1 MVLTIRPLNSVKA
14 ETAARRSAGNDLP
27 ALMMAGHKG
36 CDFLIYLTTKEVA
49 ELKGCS
55 PQYIKKI
62 VLEGSLKSEVS
73 VNRNNRKKYL
83 IPLNELTD
91 AEQLKYYK
99 SHAIAIPE
107 DLLPERKS
115 ERPHKEFDEF
125 SAVQREEIAEWIRIL
140 NAWDEYCATSK
151 LQKVAA
157 TEKFVQLQKVAN
169 PDLNISKGILYRKKK
184 ALKADD
190 LAGLLD
196 NRGSWKKGTSSIP
209 EEVWQCFLS
218 FYLDEA
224 QHPIQAC
231 YEYTEMWIKREVP
244 QLLPLPAYA
253 SFYRKVQT
261 AIPKPVEIMG
271 RQGMKAFRDRCAP
284 YIRRTYEGMTSNEW
298 WIADNHTFDVQTKGK
313 NGSIHRLYLT
323 AFFDARSGIFTG
335 CYVTDAPS
343 SQATL
348 IALRKGIVKYG
359 IPENIYVDNGREFLT
374 FDVGGLGHRLK
385 KSQKDKFA
393 PPPVFER
400 LGIKM
405 TNAIVR
411 NAKAKIIERRFRDV
425 KDRLSRLFPTY
436 TGGNVVERP
445 ERLKK
450 VIKDTD
456 NIPTDYEF
464 TQAVEDILTY
474 YMNEKPYSG
483 AVSSDSGKS
492 RMQVYREQLKEKR
505 VALELDLNLMLM
517 RSTRSQKVG
526 RRGVHLTVEGEKI
539 DYYNDDLI
547 LNHFGE
553 SVYCRYDPEDIS
565 KVRIYDLDDN
575 YIMTAPTDNEAVL
588 AYGASKDAVAQAL
601 RKVKSLEKLTK
612 QELKASQ
619 ITAFGKET
627 ALNLV
632 LATAEENKSKAEEI
646 NPKVISVHRADETA
660 EQLPMA
666 VGQSNIVTIDKAKMI
681 RNLEQRQKEE

>member
-1 MVLTIRPLNSVKA
+1 M
-14 ETAARRSAGNDLP
+14 
-27 ALMMAGHKG
+27 
-36 CDFLIYLTTKEVA
+36 IYLNVKEVA

-55 PQYIKKI
+55 TQYIKRI
-62 VLEGSLKSEVS
+62 VLDGSLKSEVS
-73 VNRNNRKKYL
+73 FNQNNRKKYL
-83 IPLNELTD
+83 IPLNELSHS
-91 AEQLKYYK
+91 EQLKYYK

-107 DLLPERKS
+107 DLLPERKT

-151 LQKVAA
+151 LQKVPA

-196 NRGSWKKGTSSIP
+196 NRGNWKKGTSSIP

-231 YEYTEMWIKREVP
+231 YEYTEMWIKREAP

-271 RQGMKAFRDRCAP
+271 REGMKAFRDRCAP
-284 YIRRTYEGMTSNEW
+284 YIRRTYEDMVSNEW
-298 WIADNHTFDVQTKGK
+298 WIADNHTFDVQTKGEK
-313 NGSIHRLYLT
+313 GNLHRLYLT

-505 VALELDLNLMLM
+505 VAAELDLNLMLM

-526 RRGVHLTVEGEKI
+526 RRGVHLSVAGEKI

-632 LATAEENKSKAEEI
+632 LATAEENKANAEEI
-646 NPKVISVHRADETA
+646 NPKVISVHRADETT

>member
-1 MVLTIRPLNSVKA
+1 M
-14 ETAARRSAGNDLP
+14 
-27 ALMMAGHKG
+27 
-36 CDFLIYLTTKEVA
+36 IYLNVKEVA

-55 PQYIKKI
+55 AQYIKRI
-62 VLEGSLKSEVS
+62 VLDGSLKSEVS
-73 VNRNNRKKYL
+73 FNQNNRKKYL
-83 IPLNELTD
+83 IPLNELSHS
-91 AEQLKYYK
+91 EQLKYYK

-107 DLLPERKS
+107 DLLPERKT

-151 LQKVAA
+151 LQKVPA

-196 NRGSWKKGTSSIP
+196 NRGNWKKGTSSIP

-231 YEYTEMWIKREVP
+231 YEYTEMWIKREAP

-284 YIRRTYEGMTSNEW
+284 YIRRTYEGMASNEW
-298 WIADNHTFDVQTKGK
+298 WIADNHTFDVQTKGE

-323 AFFDARSGIFTG
+323 AFFDVRSGIFTG

-505 VALELDLNLMLM
+505 VAAELDLNLMLM

-526 RRGVHLTVEGEKI
+526 RRGVHLTVAGEKI

-565 KVRIYDLDDN
+565 EVRIYDLDDN

>member
-1 MVLTIRPLNSVKA
+1 M
-14 ETAARRSAGNDLP
+14 
-27 ALMMAGHKG
+27 
-36 CDFLIYLTTKEVA
+36 IYLNVKEVA

-55 PQYIKKI
+55 AQYIKRI
-62 VLEGSLKSEVS
+62 VLDGSLKSEVS
-73 VNRNNRKKYL
+73 FNQNNRKKYL
-83 IPLNELTD
+83 IPLNELSHS
-91 AEQLKYYK
+91 EQLKYYK
-99 SHAIAIPE
+99 SHAIPIPE
-107 DLLPERKS
+107 DLLSERKS

-151 LQKVAA
+151 LQKVPA

-231 YEYTEMWIKREVP
+231 YEYTEMWIKREAP

-284 YIRRTYEGMTSNEW
+284 YIRRTYEDMVSNEW
-298 WIADNHTFDVQTKGK
+298 WIADNHTFDVQTKGEK
-313 NGSIHRLYLT
+313 GNLHRLYLT

-348 IALRKGIVKYG
+348 IALRKGIMKYG
-359 IPENIYVDNGREFLT
+359 IPQNIYVDNGREFLT
-374 FDVGGLGHRLK
+374 FDVGGLGHRQK
-385 KSQKDKFA
+385 KSTKDKFA

-505 VALELDLNLMLM
+505 VAAELDLNLMLM

-526 RRGVHLTVEGEKI
+526 RRGVHLTVAGEKI

-632 LATAEENKSKAEEI
+632 LATAEENKAKAEEI
-646 NPKVISVHRADETA
+646 NPKAISVHRADETA

>member
-1 MVLTIRPLNSVKA
+1 
-14 ETAARRSAGNDLP
+14 
-27 ALMMAGHKG
+27 MMAGQK
-36 CDFLIYLTTKEVA
+36 DVIFLIYLNVKEYA
-49 ELKGCS
+49 ELS
-55 PQYIKKI
+55 NM
-62 VLEGSLKSEVS
+62 SERHIRRLAANGDINCITKTNS
-73 VNRNNRKKYL
+73 NNQIYYL
-83 IPLNELTD
+83 IPLTELSPT
-91 AEQLKYYK
+91 EQLKYYK
-99 SHAIAIPE
+99 SHAIEIPE
-107 DLLPERKS
+107 DLLANKKEKPQ
-115 ERPHKEFDEF
+115 RPHKEFDEF
-125 SAVQREEIAEWIRIL
+125 SAEQREEIAEWIRIL

-151 LQKVAA
+151 LQKVPA

-169 PDLNISKGILYRKKK
+169 PDLNISKGILYRKKA

-209 EEVWQCFLS
+209 EEAWQCFLS

-231 YEYTEMWIKREVP
+231 YEYTEMWIKREAP

-271 RQGMKAFRDRCAP
+271 REGMKAFRDRCAP
-284 YIRRTYEGMTSNEW
+284 YIRRTYEGMASNEW
-298 WIADNHTFDVQTKGK
+298 WIADNHTFDVQTKGAD
-313 NGSIHRLYLT
+313 GSVHRLYLT

-335 CYVTDAPS
+335 CYVTSAPS

-348 IALRKGIVKYG
+348 IALRKGIMKYG

-374 FDVGGLGHRLK
+374 FDVGGLGHRTK
-385 KSQKDKFA
+385 KSQKGKFT

-405 TNAIVR
+405 TNALVR

-445 ERLKK
+445 ERLKF
-450 VIKDTD
+450 VLKDD
-456 NIPTDYEF
+456 DKIPTDEEF
-464 TQAVEDILTY
+464 TNAVEDILTY

-483 AVSSDSGKS
+483 AVNSDSGKT

-505 VALELDLNLMLM
+505 IASELDLNLMLM

-526 RRGVHLTVEGEKI
+526 RRGVHLTIAGEKI
-539 DYYNDDLI
+539 DYYNDELI
-547 LNHFGE
+547 LNYFGKDM
-553 SVYCRYDPEDIS
+553 YCRYDPEDIS

-575 YIMTAPTDNEAVL
+575 YIMTAQTDNEAVL
-588 AYGASKDAVAQAL
+588 AYGASKDAVGQAL
-601 RKVKSLEKLTK
+601 RKVRSLEKLTK

-619 ITAFGKET
+619 ITALGKKT
-627 ALNLV
+627 ALELV
-632 LATAEENKSKAEEI
+632 LATAEENKLKSDELS
-646 NPKVISVHRADETA
+646 PKIISVHRADEEPA
-660 EQLPMA
+660 EIKQA
-666 VGQSNIVTIDKAKMI
+666 VGQNNIVKIDKAKMI
-681 RNLEQRQKEE
+681 RNLEERQREE

>member
-1 MVLTIRPLNSVKA
+1 M
-14 ETAARRSAGNDLP
+14 
-27 ALMMAGHKG
+27 
-36 CDFLIYLTTKEVA
+36 IYLTAKEVA
-49 ELKGCS
+49 GIKGCS
-55 PQYIKKI
+55 ERYVKMLINN
-62 VLEGSLKSEVS
+62 GSLQGDETI
-73 VNRNNRKKYL
+73 NQNNRKKYL
-83 IPLNELTD
+83 IPLNELSHS
-91 AEQLKYYK
+91 EQLKYYK

-107 DLLPERKS
+107 NLLPERKT

-151 LQKVAA
+151 LQKVPA

-231 YEYTEMWIKREVP
+231 YEYTEMWIKREAP

-284 YIRRTYEGMTSNEW
+284 YIRRTYEGMASNEW
-298 WIADNHTFDVQTKGK
+298 WIADNHTFDVQTKGE

-374 FDVGGLGHRLK
+374 FDVGGLGHRLE

-505 VALELDLNLMLM
+505 VAAELDLNLMLM

-526 RRGVHLTVEGEKI
+526 RRGVHLTVAGEKI

-565 KVRIYDLDDN
+565 EVRIYDLDDN

-632 LATAEENKSKAEEI
+632 LTTAEENKSKAEEI

>member
-1 MVLTIRPLNSVKA
+1 M
-14 ETAARRSAGNDLP
+14 
-27 ALMMAGHKG
+27 
-36 CDFLIYLTTKEVA
+36 IYLTAKEVA
-49 ELKGCS
+49 GIKGCS
-55 PQYIKKI
+55 ERYVKMLINN
-62 VLEGSLKSEVS
+62 GSLQGDETI
-73 VNRNNRKKYL
+73 NQNNRKKYL
-83 IPLNELTD
+83 IPLNELSHS
-91 AEQLKYYK
+91 EQLKYYK
-99 SHAIAIPE
+99 SHAIPIPE
-107 DLLPERKS
+107 DLLSERKS

-151 LQKVAA
+151 LQKVPA

-231 YEYTEMWIKREVP
+231 YEYTEMWIKREAP

-284 YIRRTYEGMTSNEW
+284 YIRRTYEGMASNEW
-298 WIADNHTFDVQTKGK
+298 WIADNHTFDVQTKGE
-313 NGSIHRLYLT
+313 NSSIHRLYLT

-385 KSQKDKFA
+385 KSQKDKFS

-505 VALELDLNLMLM
+505 VASELDLNLMLM

-526 RRGVHLTVEGEKI
+526 RRGVHLTVAGEKI

-547 LNHFGE
+547 LNYFGE

-565 KVRIYDLDDN
+565 EVRIYDLDDN

>member
-1 MVLTIRPLNSVKA
+1 M
-14 ETAARRSAGNDLP
+14 
-27 ALMMAGHKG
+27 
-36 CDFLIYLTTKEVA
+36 IYLTVKEAA
-49 ELKGCS
+49 ECS
-55 PQYIKKI
+55 NMSERHIRRLASNGDITCI
-62 VLEGSLKSEVS
+62 VKENE
-73 VNRNNRKKYL
+73 NNQKYYK
-83 IPLNELTD
+83 IPLSELPT

-99 SHAIAIPE
+99 SHAIAIPD
-107 DLLPERKS
+107 DLLPAQKT

-125 SAVQREEIAEWIRIL
+125 TAAQREEIAEWIRII

-157 TEKFVQLQKVAN
+157 TEKFVQLQQVAN

-196 NRGSWKKGTSSIP
+196 NRGAWKKGTSSIP
-209 EEVWQCFLS
+209 EEAWQCFLS

-224 QHPIQAC
+224 QHPIKAC
-231 YEYTEMWIKREVP
+231 YEYTEMWLQREAP

-271 RQGMKAFRDRCAP
+271 REGMKAFRDRCAP
-284 YIRRTYEGMTSNEW
+284 YIRRTYEGMASNEW
-298 WIADNHTFDVQTKGK
+298 WIADNHTFDVQTKGE

-348 IALRKGIVKYG
+348 IALRKGIIKYG

-374 FDVGGLGHRLK
+374 FDAGGLGHRQK
-385 KSQKDKFA
+385 KSTKDKFA

-445 ERLKK
+445 ERLKQVVK
-450 VIKDTD
+450 NKD

-483 AVSSDSGKS
+483 AVRADSGKS

-505 VALELDLNLMLM
+505 VASELDLNLMLM

-526 RRGVHLTVEGEKI
+526 KRGVHLTVAGEKI
-539 DYYNDDLI
+539 DYFNDHLI
-547 LNHFGE
+547 FNHYGE
-553 SVYCRYDPEDIS
+553 SVYCRYDPENIS
-565 KVRIYDLDDN
+565 AVRIYDLDDN
-575 YIMTAPTDNEAVL
+575 YIMTAQTDNEAVL
-588 AYGASKDAVAQAL
+588 TYGASKDAVAQAL

-632 LATAEENKSKAEEI
+632 LATAEKNKANAMDI
-646 NPKVISVHRADETA
+646 NAKIISVQRADEEA
-660 EQLPMA
+660 EQLQQA
-666 VGQSNIVTIDKAKMI
+666 VGQDNIVTIDRAKMI
-681 RNLEQRQKEE
+681 RNLERRQKEE

>member
-1 MVLTIRPLNSVKA
+1 M
-14 ETAARRSAGNDLP
+14 
-27 ALMMAGHKG
+27 
-36 CDFLIYLTTKEVA
+36 IYLNVKEFA
-49 ELKGCS
+49 ECS
-55 PQYIKKI
+55 NMSERHIRRLASNGDIACIVKKNKNNQQYYK
-62 VLEGSLKSEVS
+62 
-73 VNRNNRKKYL
+73 
-83 IPLNELTD
+83 IPLSELST

-99 SHAIAIPE
+99 SNNIEIPDE
-107 DLLPERKS
+107 LLAGRK
-115 ERPHKEFDEF
+115 PKAQHQHKEFDEF
-125 SAVQREEIAEWIRIL
+125 SAVQREKIAEWIRIL

-151 LQKVAA
+151 LQKVPA

-209 EEVWQCFLS
+209 EEAWQCFLS

-224 QHPIQAC
+224 QHPIKAC
-231 YEYTEMWIKREVP
+231 YEYTEMWLKREAP

-271 RQGMKAFRDRCAP
+271 REGMKAFRDRCAP
-284 YIRRTYEGMTSNEW
+284 YIRRTYEGMASNEW
-298 WIADNHTFDVQTKGK
+298 WIADNHTFDVQTKGE

-335 CYVTDAPS
+335 CYVTDTPS

-456 NIPTDYEF
+456 NIPTDFEF
-464 TQAVEDILTY
+464 TQAVEDILNY

-483 AVSSDSGKS
+483 AVSSDSGKT

-505 VALELDLNLMLM
+505 VASELDLNLMLM

-526 RRGVHLTVEGEKI
+526 RRGVHLTVAGEKI

-565 KVRIYDLDDN
+565 EVRIYDLDDN
-575 YIMTAPTDNEAVL
+575 YIMTAHTDNEAVL
-588 AYGASKDAVAQAL
+588 AYGSSKDAVTQAL

-619 ITAFGKET
+619 ITAFGKQT

-632 LATAEENKSKAEEI
+632 LATAEANKERAEEI
-646 NPKVISVHRADETA
+646 NPKVISVHHADKELA
-660 EQLPMA
+660 EMQVA
-666 VGQSNIVTIDKAKMI
+666 VGQNNIVKIDKAKMI
-681 RNLEQRQKEE
+681 RNLEQRQNNEEE

>member
-1 MVLTIRPLNSVKA
+1 M
-14 ETAARRSAGNDLP
+14 
-27 ALMMAGHKG
+27 
-36 CDFLIYLTTKEVA
+36 IYLNVKEVA

-55 PQYIKKI
+55 AQYIKRI
-62 VLEGSLKSEVS
+62 VLDGSLKSEVS
-73 VNRNNRKKYL
+73 FNQNNRKKYL
-83 IPLNELTD
+83 IPLNELSHS
-91 AEQLKYYK
+91 EQLKYYK

-107 DLLPERKS
+107 DLLPERKT

-140 NAWDEYCATSK
+140 NAWDEYCAKSK
-151 LQKVAA
+151 LQKVPA

-169 PDLNISKGILYRKKK
+169 PELNISKGILYRKKA

-190 LAGLLD
+190 LAGLID
-196 NRGSWKKGTSSIP
+196 NRGSWKRGTSSIP
-209 EEVWQCFLS
+209 DVAWECFLS

-224 QHPIQAC
+224 QYPITAC
-231 YEYTEMWIKREVP
+231 YEYTEMWLKAEAP
-244 QLLPLPAYA
+244 QYLPLPDYS
-253 SFYRKVQT
+253 SFYRKIQT
-261 AIPKPVEIMG
+261 SIPKPLEVMG
-271 RQGMKAFRDRCAP
+271 REGMKAFRDRCAP
-284 YIRRTYEGMTSNEW
+284 YIRRTYEDMVSNEW
-298 WIADNHTFDVQTKGK
+298 WIADNHTFDVQTKGEK
-313 NGSIHRLYLT
+313 GNLHRLYLT

-348 IALRKGIVKYG
+348 IALRKGIMKYG
-359 IPENIYVDNGREFLT
+359 IPQNIYVDNGREFLT
-374 FDVGGLGHRLK
+374 FDVGGLGHRQK
-385 KSQKDKFA
+385 KSTKDKFA

-445 ERLKK
+445 ERLKQ
-450 VIKDTD
+450 VIKNAN

-483 AVSSDSGKS
+483 AVSSDNGKT
-492 RMQVYREQLKEKR
+492 RMQVYRENLHEKR
-505 VALELDLNLMLM
+505 IASEFDLNLMLM

-526 RRGVHLTVEGEKI
+526 RRGVHLTIAGEKV
-539 DYYNDDLI
+539 DYYNDELI
-547 LNHFGE
+547 LNHLDE

-565 KVRIYDLDDN
+565 TVRIYDLNDN
-575 YIMTAPTDNEAVL
+575 YIMTAPTANDTVL
-588 AYGASKDAVAQAL
+588 AYGSSKEAVGQAL
-601 RKVKSLEKLTK
+601 RKVKNLEKLTK
-612 QELKASQ
+612 QELKATA
-619 ITAFGKET
+619 ITSLGKKT
-627 ALNLV
+627 ALELV
-632 LATAEENKSKAEEI
+632 LAAAEENKAKAEEI

>member
-1 MVLTIRPLNSVKA
+1 M
-14 ETAARRSAGNDLP
+14 
-27 ALMMAGHKG
+27 
-36 CDFLIYLTTKEVA
+36 IYLNVKEVA

-55 PQYIKKI
+55 TQYIKRI
-62 VLEGSLKSEVS
+62 VLDGSLKSEVS
-73 VNRNNRKKYL
+73 FNQNNRKKYL
-83 IPLNELTD
+83 IPLNELSHS
-91 AEQLKYYK
+91 EQLKYYK

-107 DLLPERKS
+107 DLLPERKT

-151 LQKVAA
+151 LQKVPA

-196 NRGSWKKGTSSIP
+196 NRGNWKKGTSSIP

-231 YEYTEMWIKREVP
+231 YEYTEMWIKREAP

-271 RQGMKAFRDRCAP
+271 REGMKAFRDRCAP
-284 YIRRTYEGMTSNEW
+284 YIRRTYEDMVSNEW
-298 WIADNHTFDVQTKGK
+298 WIADNHTFDVQTKGEK
-313 NGSIHRLYLT
+313 GNLHRLYLT

-348 IALRKGIVKYG
+348 IALRKGIMKYG
-359 IPENIYVDNGREFLT
+359 IPQNIYVDNGREFLT
-374 FDVGGLGHRLK
+374 FDVGGLGHRQK
-385 KSQKDKFA
+385 KSTKDKFA

-505 VALELDLNLMLM
+505 VAAELDLNLMLM

-526 RRGVHLTVEGEKI
+526 RRGVHLTVAGEKI

-565 KVRIYDLDDN
+565 EVRIYDLDDN

-632 LATAEENKSKAEEI
+632 LTTAEENKSKAEEI

>member
-1 MVLTIRPLNSVKA
+1 M
-14 ETAARRSAGNDLP
+14 
-27 ALMMAGHKG
+27 
-36 CDFLIYLTTKEVA
+36 IYLNVKEYA
-49 ELKGCS
+49 ELS
-55 PQYIKKI
+55 NM
-62 VLEGSLKSEVS
+62 SERHIRRLS
-73 VNRNNRKKYL
+73 ANGDINCITKTNSNNQIYYL
-83 IPLNELTD
+83 IPLTELSPT
-91 AEQLKYYK
+91 EQLKYYK
-99 SHAIAIPE
+99 SHAIDIPE
-107 DLLPERKS
+107 NLLANKKEKAQ
-115 ERPHKEFDEF
+115 RPHKEFDEF
-125 SAVQREEIAEWIRIL
+125 TAEQREEIAEWIRIL

-151 LQKVAA
+151 LQKVPA

-169 PDLNISKGILYRKKK
+169 PDLNISKGILYRKKA

-209 EEVWQCFLS
+209 EEAWQCFLS

-231 YEYTEMWIKREVP
+231 YEYTEMWIKREAP

-271 RQGMKAFRDRCAP
+271 REGMKAFRDRCAP
-284 YIRRTYEGMTSNEW
+284 YIRRTYEGMASNEW
-298 WIADNHTFDVQTKGK
+298 WIADNHTFDVQTKGES
-313 NGSIHRLYLT
+313 GSIHRLYLT

-456 NIPTDYEF
+456 NIPSDYEF
-464 TQAVEDILTY
+464 TQAVEDILNY

-483 AVSSDSGKS
+483 AVSSDSGKT

-505 VALELDLNLMLM
+505 VASELDLNLMLM

-526 RRGVHLTVEGEKI
+526 RRGVHLTIAGEKI
-539 DYYNDDLI
+539 DYYNDELI
-547 LNHFGE
+547 LNYFGKE
-553 SVYCRYDPEDIS
+553 MYCRYDPEDIS
-565 KVRIYDLDDN
+565 TVRVYDLNDN
-575 YIMTAPTDNEAVL
+575 YIMTVPVDNDAVL
-588 AYGASKDAVAQAL
+588 AYGSSKDAVAKAL
-601 RKVKSLEKLTK
+601 RKVKSFEKLTK
-612 QELKASQ
+612 QELKATQ
-619 ITAFGKET
+619 ITALGKKT
-627 ALNLV
+627 ALELV
-632 LATAEENKSKAEEI
+632 LATAEENKLKSDELS
-646 NPKVISVHRADETA
+646 PKIISVHRADEEPA
-660 EQLPMA
+660 EIKQA
-666 VGQSNIVTIDKAKMI
+666 VGQNNIVKIDKAKMI
-681 RNLEQRQKEE
+681 RNLEERQREE

>member
-1 MVLTIRPLNSVKA
+1 M
-14 ETAARRSAGNDLP
+14 
-27 ALMMAGHKG
+27 
-36 CDFLIYLTTKEVA
+36 IYLNVKEVA

-55 PQYIKKI
+55 TQYIKRI
-62 VLEGSLKSEVS
+62 VLDGSLKSEVS
-73 VNRNNRKKYL
+73 FNQNNRKKYL

-99 SHAIAIPE
+99 SHAIPIPK

-125 SAVQREEIAEWIRIL
+125 SATQREEIAEWIRIL

-151 LQKVAA
+151 LQKVPA

-184 ALKADD
+184 ALKVDD

-231 YEYTEMWIKREVP
+231 YEYTEMWIKREAP

-284 YIRRTYEGMTSNEW
+284 YIRRTYEGMASNEW
-298 WIADNHTFDVQTKGK
+298 WIADNHTFDVQTKGE

-505 VALELDLNLMLM
+505 VASELDLNLMLM

-526 RRGVHLTVEGEKI
+526 RRGVHLTVAGGKI

>member
-1 MVLTIRPLNSVKA
+1 M
-14 ETAARRSAGNDLP
+14 
-27 ALMMAGHKG
+27 
-36 CDFLIYLTTKEVA
+36 IYLNVKEVA

-55 PQYIKKI
+55 TQYIKRI
-62 VLEGSLKSEVS
+62 VLDGSLKSEVS
-73 VNRNNRKKYL
+73 FNQNNRKKYL
-83 IPLNELTD
+83 IPLNELSHS
-91 AEQLKYYK
+91 EQLKYYK

-107 DLLPERKS
+107 DLLPERKT

-151 LQKVAA
+151 LQKVPA

-196 NRGSWKKGTSSIP
+196 NRGNWKKGTSSIP

-231 YEYTEMWIKREVP
+231 YEYTEMWIKREAP

-271 RQGMKAFRDRCAP
+271 REGMKAFRDRCAP
-284 YIRRTYEGMTSNEW
+284 YIRRTYEDMVSNEW
-298 WIADNHTFDVQTKGK
+298 WIADNHTFDVQTKGEK
-313 NGSIHRLYLT
+313 GNLHRLYLT

-348 IALRKGIVKYG
+348 IALRKGIMKYG
-359 IPENIYVDNGREFLT
+359 IPQNIYVDNGREFLT
-374 FDVGGLGHRLK
+374 FDVGGLGHRQK
-385 KSQKDKFA
+385 KSTKDKFA

-450 VIKDTD
+450 VIKSAD

-505 VALELDLNLMLM
+505 VAAELDLNLMLM

-526 RRGVHLTVEGEKI
+526 RRGVHLTVAGEKI

-565 KVRIYDLDDN
+565 EVRIYDLDDN

-627 ALNLV
+627 SLNLV

>member
-1 MVLTIRPLNSVKA
+1 M
-14 ETAARRSAGNDLP
+14 
-27 ALMMAGHKG
+27 
-36 CDFLIYLTTKEVA
+36 IYLNVKEVA

-55 PQYIKKI
+55 AQYIKRI
-62 VLEGSLKSEVS
+62 VLDGSLKSEVS
-73 VNRNNRKKYL
+73 FNQNNRKKYL
-83 IPLNELTD
+83 IPLNELSHS
-91 AEQLKYYK
+91 EQLKYYK

-107 DLLPERKS
+107 DLLPERKT

-140 NAWDEYCATSK
+140 NAWDEYCAKSK
-151 LQKVAA
+151 LQKVPA

-169 PDLNISKGILYRKKK
+169 PELNISKGILYRKKA

-190 LAGLLD
+190 LAGLID
-196 NRGSWKKGTSSIP
+196 NRGSWKRGTSSIP
-209 EEVWQCFLS
+209 DVAWECFLS

-224 QHPIQAC
+224 QYPITAC
-231 YEYTEMWIKREVP
+231 YEYTEMWLKAEAP
-244 QLLPLPAYA
+244 QYLPLPDYS
-253 SFYRKVQT
+253 SFYRKIQT
-261 AIPKPVEIMG
+261 SIPKPLEVMG
-271 RQGMKAFRDRCAP
+271 REGMKAFRDRCAP
-284 YIRRTYEGMTSNEW
+284 YIRRTYEDMVSNEW
-298 WIADNHTFDVQTKGK
+298 WIADNHTFDVQTKGEK
-313 NGSIHRLYLT
+313 GNLHRLYLT

-348 IALRKGIVKYG
+348 IALRKGIMKYG
-359 IPENIYVDNGREFLT
+359 IPQNIYVDNGREFLT
-374 FDVGGLGHRLK
+374 FDVGGLGHRQK
-385 KSQKDKFA
+385 KSTKDKFA

-445 ERLKK
+445 ERLKQ
-450 VIKDTD
+450 VIKNAN

-483 AVSSDSGKS
+483 AVSSDNGKT
-492 RMQVYREQLKEKR
+492 RMQVYRENLHEKR
-505 VALELDLNLMLM
+505 IASEFDLNLMLM

-526 RRGVHLTVEGEKI
+526 RRGVHLTIAGEKV
-539 DYYNDDLI
+539 DYYNDELI
-547 LNHFGE
+547 LNHLDE

-565 KVRIYDLDDN
+565 TVRIYDLNDN
-575 YIMTAPTDNEAVL
+575 YIMTAPTANDTVL
-588 AYGASKDAVAQAL
+588 AYGSSKETVGQAL
-601 RKVKSLEKLTK
+601 RKVKNLEKLTK
-612 QELKASQ
+612 QELKATA
-619 ITAFGKET
+619 ITSLGKKT
-627 ALNLV
+627 ALELV
-632 LATAEENKSKAEEI
+632 LAAAEENKAKAEEI